1 MKYKGED
8 NYFKG
13 FAGGECGSLVF
24 RSVKRL
30 PATLDLLRCRKD
42 KMMQSTGKLSLSVSI

>member
-1 MKYKGED
+1 MTYRGEN

-13 FAGGECGSLVF
+13 FAGGECGSFVF

-30 PATLDLLRCRKD
+30 PATLDLLRCKKG
-42 KMMQSTGKLSLSVSI
+42 KMMES